1 MFAAE
6 TADLVTRQDFHCD
19 SLPHQ
24 LLLDVVKVCGFS
36 HAARSVT
43 NKLETLQKHYV
54 PVLETSYPDKIYPV
68 VMPVSYSA
76 AIAQLKQFCTILT
89 KYFNKI
95 LTSTGLCQA
104 AIYEDTENKPE
115 QYAKLIKF

>member
-1 MFAAE
+1 M
-6 TADLVTRQDFHCD
+6 
-19 SLPHQ
+19 
-24 LLLDVVKVCGFS
+24 KVCGFS

-54 PVLETSYPDKIYPV
+54 PVLENSPDKIYPV

-76 AIAQLKQFCTILT
+76 AIAYLKQFCTILT

-95 LTSTGLCQA
+95 LTSTGLCLA